1 MDHEAFQAW
10 LAEVDALSPRQ
21 REEAT
26 RVLTEPASLE
36 AVVALLEARVD
47 EARRCPH
54 CATEG
59 AVIRGRSNGLK
70 RYCCKGC
77 GKTFN
82 ALTGTPLARLRKKE
96 LWAAFAEGLGEGDT
110 VKGAAERCGVAD
122 STSFRW
128 RHRFLAAVKAGS
140 IKLKGIVE
148 ADETYVLTSR
158 KGARK
163 LDRKPRKR
171 GGVARKRGLSKEQVP
186 IMVAADRSGT
196 TFTHVLPDTT
206 AATIRTRL
214 ETLIEPDAL
223 LVTDGAPF
231 FPPCARALGLTH
243 KPLDH
248 KAGERRRGELHL
260 NTVNS
265 RHERLKTFL
274 RGRRGVATKYLDSYL
289 DSYLAWYHLAILPKL
304 PTPRSVLTSVAGLT
318 PVGKPICI
326 FNAN

>member
-1 MDHEAFQAW
+1 M
-10 LAEVDALSPRQ
+10 
-21 REEAT
+21 
-26 RVLTEPASLE
+26 RVLAEPASL
-36 AVVALLEARVD
+36 ASLLALLEARLD
-47 EARRCPH
+47 EARCCPH
-54 CATEG
+54 CQVDG
-59 AVIRGRSNGLK
+59 AVVRGRSNGLK
-70 RYCCKGC
+70 RYFCKGC

-96 LWAAFAEGLGEGDT
+96 LWAVFAEGLSEGDT
-110 VKGAAERCGVAD
+110 IKGAAARCGVAG

-140 IKLKGIVE
+140 IELKGIVE

-158 KGARK
+158 KGAKK

-171 GGVARKRGLSKEQVP
+171 GGVAKRRGLSKEQVP
-186 IMVAADRSGT
+186 ILVAADRSGT
-196 TFTHVLPDTT
+196 TVTAVLPDTA
-206 AATIRTRL
+206 AATIRPRL
-214 ETLIEPDAL
+214 EPAIEPDAL

-243 KPLDH
+243 QPLDH
-248 KAGERRRGELHL
+248 KAGKRRRGELHL

-289 DSYLAWYHLAILPKL
+289 AWYHLAILPKL
-304 PTPRSVLTSVAGLT
+304 PTPRSVLASVAGLT
-318 PVGKPICI
+318 PVGQPVSMA
-326 FNAN
+326 NAN